1 MHYNCTQCTVQSFT
15 VIVFYFSVQLVNE
28 SISDQLRNSNM
39 SKKFWLRT
47 QADDPYDPH
56 TDTTSATVLWTIDNF
71 MDRKEEKGQ
80 SILSPC
86 FRIKHNYPGFSD
98 RDTKWQIQLYPRGDH
113 DSYDGGSQN
122 LPKDIFDGQVSVFLH
137 GTIGKIKKDD
147 VVIRVSIVDNV
158 LNRIEEKALKHRA
171 DAKKISCVEDACYGE
186 SNYIP
191 RYDLYR
197 GYPFDIKM
205 LPGKSLTLE
214 VKLSIHTID
223 YFYEE
228 LIPTGEKDENEGVNS
243 QSKGTKEL
251 GDNLGK
257 LLEDK
262 ESCDMEIHCGGKVF
276 PCHKLLL
283 SARSPVFKAMFQAN
297 MKESESGKVTIED
310 IKPEIMDEILH
321 FIYTGSLAKGAV
333 KTTTEFAIELL
344 AAANKYQLEA
354 LKDICQDKIRSVL
367 DAENAIEFL
376 ILGEMYQANKL
387 KDTAMMEVVYNMPEI
402 ADTEDYKRLVNYPQL
417 LMEIPKAMFK

>member
-1 MHYNCTQCTVQSFT
+1 
-15 VIVFYFSVQLVNE
+15 
-28 SISDQLRNSNM
+28 M

-47 QADDPYDPH
+47 QVDPQYDI
-56 TDTTSATVLWTIDNF
+56 TTATILWTIDNF
-71 MDRKEEKGQ
+71 MDRKEETGQ
-80 SILSPC
+80 SILSPS
-86 FRIKHNYPGFSD
+86 FRIKHDYPGFKD
-98 RDTKWQIQLYPRGDH
+98 KDTKWQIQLFPRGDH
-113 DSYDGGSQN
+113 DSYDGRSQN
-122 LPKDIFDGQVSVFLH
+122 LPKDILDGQVSVLLH
-137 GTIGKIKKDD
+137 GTIGKIKKND

-171 DAKKISCVEDACYGE
+171 DAKKISCVEDACYGD
-186 SNYIP
+186 SNYIT
-191 RYDLYR
+191 RYDLYG
-197 GYPFDIKM
+197 GYPHDKM

-214 VKLSIHTID
+214 VKIFIHTID
-223 YFYEE
+223 DYYDDEH
-228 LIPTGEKDENEGVNS
+228 IPTGEEAKNERVNS

-251 GDNLGK
+251 SDHLGK

-262 ESCDMEIHCGGKVF
+262 ESCDFEINCGGKVF

-283 SARSPVFKAMFQAN
+283 SARSPVFKALFESKMR
-297 MKESESGKVTIED
+297 ESESGKVTIKD
-310 IKPEIMDEILH
+310 INSEIMTVMLH
-321 FIYTGSLAKGAV
+321 FIYTGSLAKE
-333 KTTTEFAIELL
+333 TITTEIAIELL

-387 KDTAMMEVVYNMPEI
+387 KHTAMMEVVYNMPEI
-402 ADTEDYKRLVNYPQL
+402 ADTEEYQRLVNYPQL